1 MDGRRWWRADA
12 DPDDR
17 GTPLPHGAI
26 QMSTSLPVAILVF
39 LGALIAVLGLFAAGN
54 IVVTIVGLLAV
65 FGAGVL
71 QVVGA
76 RVER

>member
-1 MDGRRWWRADA
+1 
-12 DPDDR
+12 
-17 GTPLPHGAI
+17 
-26 QMSTSLPVAILVF
+26 MSTSLPVAILVF

>member
-1 MDGRRWWRADA
+1 
-12 DPDDR
+12 
-17 GTPLPHGAI
+17 
-26 QMSTSLPVAILVF
+26 MSTSLPVTVLVF